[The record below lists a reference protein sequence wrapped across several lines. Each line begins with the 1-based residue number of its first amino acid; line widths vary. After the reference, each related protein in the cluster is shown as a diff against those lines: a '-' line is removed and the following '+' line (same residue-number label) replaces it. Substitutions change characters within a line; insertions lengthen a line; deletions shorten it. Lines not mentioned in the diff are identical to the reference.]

1 MYHLKR
7 KTLILTALLAVS
19 MLSACG
25 GDKTSSASRMDTLQ
39 KIKDSGTIV
48 LGYRD
53 SSVPFSYIANQ
64 PEQPVGYAHDL
75 QLKIVDAVKE
85 KLNMPDLKIRYAS
98 VTSQNRIPLVLNG
111 SVDIECGSTTNN
123 AERAKQVDFS
133 DAFFE
138 VGTRLMVDKNSG
150 IKGFADLSGKTV
162 VTTAGTTSERLLR
175 AYNEQQRLSMNII
188 SAKEHSEAF
197 LMLQNGR
204 AQAFMMDDVLL
215 AGERAKAAQPDKWV
229 IVGEPMS
236 FERYGCMIRKND
248 PAFKAVVDGALQK
261 VYQSGQ
267 INQIYHTWFEEPIA
281 PKGINLQFPMSEQL
295 KNIFE
300 HPTDQP
306 V

>member
-1 MYHLKR
+1 MHYRIYK
-7 KTLILTALLAVS
+7 KTLLIAALIA
-19 MLSACG
+19 MATLSACR
-25 GDKTSSASRMDTLQ
+25 DNHTAENKTDTLQ
-39 KIKDSGTIV
+39 KIKNSGTIV

-53 SSVPFSYIANQ
+53 SSVPFSYIADQPNQ
-64 PEQPVGYAHDL
+64 PIGYAHDL
-75 QLKIVDAVKE
+75 QIKIVDAVKKE
-85 KLNMPDLKIRYAS
+85 LNMPDLKVRYTS

-138 VGTRLMVDKNSG
+138 TATRLMVAKDSG
-150 IKGFADLSGKTV
+150 IHDFSDLSNKTV

-175 AYNEQQRLSMNII
+175 AYNEKQQLHMNII

-215 AGERAKAAQPDKWV
+215 AGERAKAADPSKWI
-229 IVGEPMS
+229 IVAEPMS
-236 FERYGCMIRKND
+236 FERYGCMLRKGD
-248 PAFKAVVDGALQK
+248 AAFKNVVDGALQQ
-261 VYQSGQ
+261 VYQSSE
-267 INQIYHTWFEEPIA
+267 INQIYHKWFEKPIP
-281 PKGINLQFPMSEQL
+281 PKGINLKFPLSEQL
-295 KNIFE
+295 KNIIE